1 MNVFDEEIANRL
13 TSIREAG
20 LYREVRR
27 IDSPQS
33 ASILYQGKGL
43 LNFSSNDYL
52 GLANAPELKEAAIRA
67 IERYGAG
74 AGASRL
80 ICGSLAPHHELDES
94 LAQFKG
100 TQAALSFSSGYAA
113 ATGAICALIDREDV
127 VVVDKLVHACI
138 IDAVRLSGA
147 KMRVFAHNDL
157 NELEDIL
164 KWSQARPT
172 AASATRRSRTL
183 VITESVFSM
192 DGDQAPLKAIVAIKD
207 RYGAWLMLD
216 EAHATGLLGPTRK
229 GLAEACGVNDH
240 IEIQMG
246 TLGKAVGSAG
256 GYICGPK
263 TLIEFLINRA
273 RSFIFS
279 TAPVPA
285 AAAAATAGIR
295 VIQSE
300 TGERRCQALWA
311 GINRLTQGLAVQ
323 REAESAIIPIHI
335 GPEQQ
340 AVNVATALLERG
352 IYVPAIRYPT
362 VARGQARLRVTL
374 TASHTAAQIAEL
386 VSGLQSAKAAMTPQ
400 KD

>member
-13 TSIREAG
+13 TAIREAG
-20 LYREVRR
+20 LYRELRR

-33 ASILYQGKGL
+33 ASILHQGKGL

-52 GLANAPELKEAAIRA
+52 GLANAPQLKEAAIRA

-80 ICGSLAPHHELDES
+80 ICGSLAPHHELDET

-100 TQAALSFSSGYAA
+100 TRAALSFSSGYAA
-113 ATGAICALIDREDV
+113 ATGTICALVDRKDV
-127 VVVDKLVHACI
+127 VVMDKLVHACV

-147 KMRVFAHNDL
+147 KLRVFAHNDL

-164 KWSQARPT
+164 KWSQARPP
-172 AASATRRSRTL
+172 ASSATRRPRTL

-192 DGDQAPLKAIVAIKD
+192 DGDQAPLKAIVELKD

-229 GLAEACGVNDH
+229 GLAEACGVNEH

-256 GYICGPK
+256 GYICGSK
-263 TLIEFLINRA
+263 TLIECLINEA
-273 RSFIFS
+273 RTFIFS

-285 AAAAATAGIR
+285 AAAAASAGIR

-300 TGERRCQALWA
+300 TGEHLCHSLWMGISQLTHSLAL
-311 GINRLTQGLAVQ
+311 QQ
-323 REAESAIIPIHI
+323 EAASAIIPIHI

-340 AVNVATALLERG
+340 AVNVATALFDRG
-352 IYVPAIRYPT
+352 IFVPAIRYPT

-374 TASHTAAQIAEL
+374 TASHTTAQVAEL
-386 VSGLQSAKAAMTPQ
+386 VAALQSAKAETTPPNH
-400 KD
+400 